1 MAYLGDS
8 FNPNMPTFQAAER
21 SCQKYAV
28 GLATRVTPAGAA
40 KVEAQQLKYAQCI
53 RTHGVSDFPDPS
65 ANGGFTIPNSVDQN
79 SSFFQAAERACKNF
93 LRGVNRPP
101 GVSDRG
107 GRHRTLFGGE
117 QAPVEHLVR
126 TSRQLNLATAPA
138 FRERSSE
145 HLLDRLARDAELPRD
160 LRLRHA
166 VFDEAADHLAPLRV
180 QFLRQ

>member
-93 LRGVNRPP
+93 LRGVNGPP
-101 GVSDRG
+101 GG
-107 GRHRTLFGGE
+107 
-117 QAPVEHLVR
+117 
-126 TSRQLNLATAPA
+126 
-138 FRERSSE
+138 
-145 HLLDRLARDAELPRD
+145 
-160 LRLRHA
+160 
-166 VFDEAADHLAPLRV
+166 
-180 QFLRQ
+180 